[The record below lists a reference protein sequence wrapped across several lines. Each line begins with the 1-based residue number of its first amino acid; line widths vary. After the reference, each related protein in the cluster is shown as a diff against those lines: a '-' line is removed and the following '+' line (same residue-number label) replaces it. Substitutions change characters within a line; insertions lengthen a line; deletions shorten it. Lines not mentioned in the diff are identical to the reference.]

1 MTAPL
6 SVKTVREGRH
16 AGTVASAAVTLAVI
30 VPGLLWAKWVPYAH
44 KAATLFRTRRW
55 PGSDILA
62 VGGVHVGD
70 RPSWHAATTFFQA
83 YLASVWQALLVA
95 LLISASV
102 QALTPRAWMQ
112 RALNRSGPRRSA
124 LAGGTAG
131 MPSMMCACCAAPV
144 AVTLR
149 RSGVNAAGAT
159 AFWLANPLLNPAVL
173 IFLVCVAPW
182 QWALTRSVVGVA
194 AVIGVAALVE
204 VASRSR
210 QVAGPAPAG
219 DGRPDKD
226 SPGAVRNWVRAMLWM
241 GTFLL
246 PEYAVLVLLLGACRG
261 WLLSMMRLAH
271 HGFLVVVIAAVVG
284 TLVVIPTAGEIAILQ
299 TMALL
304 GVSSATLG
312 ALLVTLPAISIP
324 GAAMVGRSF
333 GWRAVVAAVVGMIG
347 MGLLGAAAMALLP
360 SR

>member
-6 SVKTVREGRH
+6 SVKTIGERNRVALA
-16 AGTVASAAVTLAVI
+16 AGAAVTAAVF
-30 VPGLLWAKWVPYAH
+30 VLGLLWAKWTPYAR
-44 KAATLFRTRRW
+44 KAATLFRTHRW

-70 RPSWHAATTFFQA
+70 RPSWHAATTFFHA

-112 RALNRSGPRRSA
+112 RALNRRGPQRSA
-124 LAGGTAG
+124 LAGGAAG
-131 MPSMMCACCAAPV
+131 MPSMMCTCCAAPV

-149 RSGVNAAGAT
+149 RNGVNAAGAT

-182 QWALTRSVVGVA
+182 RWALTRSVVGLA
-194 AVIGVAALVE
+194 AVVGIAASVE
-204 VASRSR
+204 LASRSR
-210 QVAGPAPAG
+210 QVTTGG
-219 DGRPDKD
+219 GRLDHD
-226 SPGAVRNWVRAMLWM
+226 SRGAVRNWVRAMLWM
-241 GTFLL
+241 GVFLL

-261 WLLSMMRLAH
+261 WLLGLMRLPH

-299 TMALL
+299 TLALL

-324 GAAMVGRSF
+324 GAAMVGRSL
-333 GWRAVVAAVVGMIG
+333 GWRAVAVAVVGMIG
-347 MGLLGAAAMALLP
+347 MGLLSAAVMASLP
-360 SR
+360 SG